1 PIEPQFNING
11 PLLMRSVPK
20 PIIAALNG
28 PAVGFGLT
36 FALGCDIRIASEKA
50 TLGAVFV
57 RVGLPPEFGG
67 TYNLARLAG
76 VAKACELVFSGQII
90 DAQEGLKIGLVNQ
103 VVPAEKLKAVT
114 YELATTI
121 AEGPPLAIALAKK
134 ALYQSQHVD
143 LATQIPFER
152 YSVKVCRDSQDHME
166 GVRAFIEKR
175 KPKFQ
180 GSLGWLPF

>member
-1 PIEPQFNING
+1 MDYKTIIWELDKKGVATITLNRPERLNALTVEMSEELWDAFERTKKSPEVRVVVVTGAGRGFCSGADVKDRLLTAAQDQKEKGEPIEPQFNVNG

-20 PIIAALNG
+20 PIIASLNG

-90 DAQEGLKIGLVNQ
+90 DA
-103 VVPAEKLKAVT
+103 
-114 YELATTI
+114 
-121 AEGPPLAIALAKK
+121 
-134 ALYQSQHVD
+134 
-143 LATQIPFER
+143 
-152 YSVKVCRDSQDHME
+152 
-166 GVRAFIEKR
+166 
-175 KPKFQ
+175 
-180 GSLGWLPF
+180 